1 MIRSFGDKNAAQI
14 WLGRYVRGVDR
25 KLQRSALRKLELLDA
40 AMDVEDLR
48 IPPGN
53 RLADIEPLATA

>member
-1 MIRSFGDKNAAQI
+1 MIRSFGDKNAEQI